1 MEGDPRMEDEPG
13 ATRPLVSASF
23 MFTEGIIGDRPLIE
37 GTDGADGVFGT
48 AADEAFEMFG
58 GDDVVRAGGGDDVF
72 LDAEL
77 DAATDRYDGGPGS
90 DLLRLDARRA

>member
-1 MEGDPRMEDEPG
+1 MEDEPG

-58 GDDVVRAGGGDDVF
+58 GDD
-72 LDAEL
+72 
-77 DAATDRYDGGPGS
+77 
-90 DLLRLDARRA
+90 